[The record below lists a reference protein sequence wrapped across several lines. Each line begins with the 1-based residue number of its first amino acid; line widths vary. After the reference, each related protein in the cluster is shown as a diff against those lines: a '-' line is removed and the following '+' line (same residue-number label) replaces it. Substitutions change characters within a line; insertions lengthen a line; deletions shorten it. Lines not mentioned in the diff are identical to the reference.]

1 MLNAAKNFGKFLVTP
16 QPQTPLSIGINLSL
30 ATAITVGMVLDYTK
44 DYRQIKHEE
53 NLASNSDK

>member
-16 QPQTPLSIGINLSL
+16 QPQTPLSIGINLTL
-30 ATAITVGMVLDYTK
+30 ATAITVGMVMDFAETR
-44 DYRQIKHEE
+44 RQIKHEE